1 MSAPQIAVKRGRVY
15 LVGAGPGDPGLIT
28 AKGRDL
34 LDVADAIVYDAL
46 ANPRLLDR
54 NPTAERHYVGKKASS
69 HFATQDQINQLLIDL
84 ARQGKCVVRLKGGD
98 PFVFGRGGEECEA
111 LLEAGVEYEVVPGIT
126 AGIAAFAYS
135 GIPVTHRDL
144 NSGFT
149 IVTGHEKEQAYQ
161 DGDARARAASDD
173 AAKASDLDWAALAKM
188 PCVVFYMGVKAL
200 PRIVEKLSSHGL
212 SLDTPAATVQW
223 GTLPKQKTVLATVG
237 TIVERN
243 QAAGIGSP
251 AVTIVGAVASLREKL
266 AWFERRPLH
275 GKTIIVTRTRQQS
288 SELAIGLEA
297 MGADVLIAPTI
308 EIEQS
313 QHLQAIHDALGR
325 AHEFDW
331 VLLTS
336 ANAPSSLRRF
346 LHSQTQLDIRT
357 LARSKVG
364 VVGAK
369 TAEGCRLELS
379 ISPDLIADEASAEG
393 LAEALIERHEV
404 KHKRFLLLRADI
416 ARVTL
421 VERLTHAG
429 AAEVLDIPIYH
440 TRSAQQLPGE
450 VIDALQRRAVDWI
463 TFASSSSVRNFVSLL
478 GEHAAELLRST
489 RIASI
494 GPKTSETVRE
504 LGLAVAVEAPE
515 ASIESLQNALISA

>member
-1 MSAPQIAVKRGRVY
+1 MSAPESATKRGIVY

-84 ARQGKCVVRLKGGD
+84 ARQGKRVVRLKGGD

-111 LLEAGVEYEVVPGIT
+111 LVAAGIDYEVVPGIT
-126 AGIAAFAYS
+126 AGIAAFAYA

-161 DGDARARAASDD
+161 DEDARARATSEE
-173 AAKASDLDWAALAKM
+173 AARASDLDWAALARM

-200 PRIVEKLSSHGL
+200 PRIVEKLASHGL
-212 SLDTPAATVQW
+212 PLDTPAATVQW
-223 GTLPKQKTVLATVG
+223 GTLPKQRTVLATLG
-237 TIVERN
+237 TIVEQNR
-243 QAAGIGSP
+243 AAGIGSP
-251 AVTIVGAVASLREKL
+251 AVTIVGAVAGLREKL
-266 AWFERRPLH
+266 AWFERRPLF
-275 GKTIIVTRTRQQS
+275 GKTIVVTRTRQQS
-288 SELAIGLEA
+288 SELASGLEA
-297 MGADVLIAPTI
+297 LGAEVLIAPTI

-313 QHLQAIHDALGR
+313 QHLPAVHDAIAR
-325 AHEFDW
+325 AGEFDW

-336 ANAPSSLRRF
+336 VNAPASLRRF
-346 LHSQTQLDIRT
+346 LHGQPEMDIRG
-357 LARSKVG
+357 LARSRIG

-369 TAEGCRLELS
+369 TGEACRAELCLV
-379 ISPDLIADEASAEG
+379 PDLVADEASAEG
-393 LAEALIERHEV
+393 LANALIERQEV

-416 ARVTL
+416 ARAAL
-421 VERLTHAG
+421 VEKLTHAG
-429 AAEVLDIPIYH
+429 AAEVLDVPIYH
-440 TRSAQQLPGE
+440 TRPADALPGE
-450 VIDALQRRAVDWI
+450 VVAALEAKRVDWL
-463 TFASSSSVRNFVSLL
+463 TFASSSSVRNFVALL
-478 GEHAAELLRST
+478 GRRASELLAGV

-494 GPKTSETVRE
+494 GPKTSETIRE
-504 LGLAVAVEAPE
+504 LGLTVTIESPE
-515 ASIESLQNALISA
+515 ASIESLQSAIISG